1 MLYYNEQTAVLSG
14 NSSKLQDISIKEV
27 QELKGSKSLNFGYPW
42 TFNFSQIKYCY
53 ACIVMFYFISWT
65 QETNL
70 KTI

>member
-1 MLYYNEQTAVLSG
+1 MFKRTKFKRWDFIEP
-14 NSSKLQDISIKEV
+14 
-27 QELKGSKSLNFGYPW
+27 LNMR
-42 TFNFSQIKYCY
+42 TFSQIKYYY